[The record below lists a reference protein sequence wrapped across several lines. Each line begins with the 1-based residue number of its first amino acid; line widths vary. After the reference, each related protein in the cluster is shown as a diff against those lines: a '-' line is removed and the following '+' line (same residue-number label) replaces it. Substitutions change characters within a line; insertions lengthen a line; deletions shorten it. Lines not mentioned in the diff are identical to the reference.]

1 MNWELLMVFAMG
13 AGLGSCLTFGIFYV
27 VIDTFFVIEDDD
39 EDTEESKS

>member
-1 MNWELLMVFAMG
+1 MDWELLVFFAMG

-39 EDTEESKS
+39 EDTEESKN

>member
-1 MNWELLMVFAMG
+1 MDWELLVVFAMG

-39 EDTEESKS
+39 EDTEESKN